1 MADEEMSD
9 VESESDREDGCME
22 FRGTIGLQP
31 YMFEPK
37 MDISEAAVRD
47 AEKVTAQ
54 ADVKERRFEA
64 ASKWKICKIMLCII
78 KCVAEPNSAS
88 TLSPGGGGQPF
99 LVVRCASRSL
109 DKVFRP
115 LKHVV

>member
-9 VESESDREDGCME
+9 VESESDREDGCVE
-22 FRGTIGLQP
+22 FRGTIQP

-47 AEKVTAQ
+47 AEKVTVQ

-64 ASKWKICKIMLCII
+64 ASKW
-78 KCVAEPNSAS
+78 
-88 TLSPGGGGQPF
+88 
-99 LVVRCASRSL
+99 
-109 DKVFRP
+109 
-115 LKHVV
+115 